1 LVFDNQ
7 NNGCSYY
14 RLISPYAQLK
24 SMGRIYDWL
33 GLGSSADLEATQKQL
48 TGINYEMVTLLRPIV
63 VEDGKQDQPIDE
75 GNLELIQ
82 MMIDRVHG
90 AGALFGGDLDDDMW
104 SVEPH
109 NPAHKVMGKYTADRI
124 KHTIEHMDFVTCST
138 PFLAQRIIEICGISP
153 ERVAVVPNMID
164 FDLYDRSDWELD
176 APGGKPGE
184 KVLVSMQDVRRLRL
198 STQGPD
204 KRPVTI
210 GIQGG
215 LSHIE
220 DWKQVAPS
228 LKRIADKYGERV
240 RFIVAG
246 GNFDYLK
253 EALRDATE
261 AGLVIWKDW
270 TPFLAAL
277 RNRHEFR
284 HQPLPA

>member
-1 LVFDNQ
+1 
-7 NNGCSYY
+7 
-14 RLISPYAQLK
+14 
-24 SMGRIYDWL
+24 MG
-33 GLGSSADLEATQKQL
+33 
-48 TGINYEMVTLLRPIV
+48 P
-63 VEDGKQDQPIDE
+63 
-75 GNLELIQ
+75 
-82 MMIDRVHG
+82 
-90 AGALFGGDLDDDMW
+90 
-104 SVEPH
+104 
-109 NPAHKVMGKYTADRI
+109 YTADRI
-124 KHTIEHMDFVTCST
+124 KYTIERMDFVTCST
-138 PFLAQRIIEICGISP
+138 PFLAQRIIEICGIAP

-176 APGGKPGE
+176 APGKPGE

-240 RFIVAG
+240 RFVVAG

-253 EALRDATE
+253 EALKEQPRP
-261 AGLVIWKDW
+261 GWLSGRIGRLFWR
-270 TPFLAAL
+270 TPK
-277 RNRHEFR
+277 
-284 HQPLPA
+284 PS